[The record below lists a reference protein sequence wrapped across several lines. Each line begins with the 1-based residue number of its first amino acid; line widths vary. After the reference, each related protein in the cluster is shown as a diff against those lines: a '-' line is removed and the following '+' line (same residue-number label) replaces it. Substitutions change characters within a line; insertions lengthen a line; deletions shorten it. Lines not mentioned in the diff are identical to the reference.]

1 LLEEIVM
8 VEERQGEVTM
18 KGNPL
23 TLLGPRIEAN
33 EDAPEFTALKD
44 LRTAVKL
51 SDTNGRVRVL
61 LSVPSLDTPVCSLE
75 AKRFSQEAANL
86 GSDIVVQVISVD
98 TPFAMTRWCGA
109 EGVDNIQT
117 LSDFRDRDFGKK
129 YGVEIKDLGI
139 YARAA
144 FVVDKQGV
152 VVYSEYVPEVA
163 QEPNYDGILDAARAA
178 V

>member
-1 LLEEIVM
+1 M
-8 VEERQGEVTM
+8 AEERTGEVTM
-18 KGNPL
+18 KGNPI

-33 EDAPEFTALKD
+33 EDAPEFTALKN
-44 LRTAVKL
+44 LVTPVKL
-51 SDTNGRVRVL
+51 SDSNGKVRIL

-75 AKRFSQEAANL
+75 TKRFSQEADNL
-86 GSDIVVQVISVD
+86 GDEVSVQVISID
-98 TPFAMTRWCGA
+98 TPFAQSRWCGA
-109 EGVDNIQT
+109 EGVSNLQT
-117 LSDFRDRDFGKK
+117 LSDFKDRDFGVK

-163 QEPNYDGILDAARAA
+163 QEPNYEAILDAARAA
-178 V
+178 I

>member
-1 LLEEIVM
+1 
-8 VEERQGEVTM
+8 M

-33 EDAPEFTALKD
+33 EDAPDFTALKD
-44 LRTAVKL
+44 LRTPVRL
-51 SDTNGRVRVL
+51 SETNGKVRVL

-75 AKRFSQEAANL
+75 TKRFNDEASKL
-86 GSDIVVQVISVD
+86 GQDILVQVVSVD
-98 TPFAMTRWCGA
+98 TPFAQSRWCGA
-109 EGVDNIQT
+109 EGVSNVQT

-144 FVVDKQGV
+144 FVVDRQGV

-163 QEPNYDGILDAARAA
+163 QEPNYEAILDAAKAA

>member
-1 LLEEIVM
+1 M
-8 VEERQGEVTM
+8 VEEREGEVTM

-33 EDAPEFTALKD
+33 EDAPEFTALKN
-44 LRTAVKL
+44 LTTAVKL
-51 SDTNGRVRVL
+51 SDSTGKVRIL

-75 AKRFSQEAANL
+75 TKRFNEAAKEL
-86 GSDIVVQVISVD
+86 GPEVEVQVISVD
-98 TPFAMTRWCGA
+98 TPFAQGRWCGA
-109 EGVDNIQT
+109 EGVANVVT

-129 YGVEIKDLGI
+129 YGVEIKNLGI

-163 QEPNYDGILDAARAA
+163 SEPNYTAVLDAAKAA

>member
-1 LLEEIVM
+1 M
-8 VEERQGEVTM
+8 VEEREGEVTM
-18 KGNPL
+18 KGNPI

-33 EDAPEFTALKD
+33 EDAPEFTALKN
-44 LRTAVKL
+44 LVTPVKL
-51 SDTNGRVRVL
+51 SESNGKVRVL
-61 LSVPSLDTPVCSLE
+61 ISVPSLDTPVCSLE
-75 AKRFSQEAANL
+75 TKRFNEEAKNL
-86 GSDIVVQVISVD
+86 GSEVEIQVISID
-98 TPFAMTRWCGA
+98 TPFAQARWCGA
-109 EGVDNIQT
+109 EGATNVVT

-129 YGVEIKDLGI
+129 YGVEIKNLGI

-163 QEPNYDGILDAARAA
+163 QEPNYEAILDAARAA

>member
-1 LLEEIVM
+1 
-8 VEERQGEVTM
+8 M
-18 KGNPL
+18 KGKPI

-33 EDAPEFTALKD
+33 EDAPEFTALKS
-44 LRTAVKL
+44 LGNPVKL
-51 SDTNGRVRVL
+51 SDSEGKVRIL

-75 AKRFSQEAANL
+75 AKRFSQEADKL
-86 GSDIVVQVISVD
+86 GDEVSVQVISVD
-98 TPFAMTRWCGA
+98 TPFAQSRWCGA
-109 EGVDNIQT
+109 EGVSNLVT
-117 LSDFRDRDFGKK
+117 LSDFKDRDFGVK

-163 QEPNYDGILDAARAA
+163 QEPNYEAILDAARAA
-178 V
+178 I

>member
-1 LLEEIVM
+1 M
-8 VEERQGEVTM
+8 AVEERTGEVTM

-33 EDAPEFTALKD
+33 EDAPEFTALKN
-44 LRTAVKL
+44 LVTPL
-51 SDTNGRVRVL
+51 SLSETNGKVRIL

-75 AKRFSQEAANL
+75 TKRFSQEADKL
-86 GSDIVVQVISVD
+86 GEDVQVLVISID
-98 TPFAMTRWCGA
+98 TPFAQSRWCGA
-109 EGVDNIQT
+109 EGVSNVLT
-117 LSDFRDRDFGKK
+117 LSDFKNRDFGTK

-144 FVVDKQGV
+144 FVLDKQGV

-163 QEPNYDGILDAARAA
+163 SEPNYDAILDAAKAA
-178 V
+178 I

>member
-1 LLEEIVM
+1 M
-8 VEERQGEVTM
+8 VQEREGEVTM
-18 KGNPL
+18 KGNPI
-23 TLLGPRIEAN
+23 TLLGPKIDAN

-44 LRTAVKL
+44 LKTAVKL
-51 SDTNGRVRVL
+51 SESNGKVRIL

-75 AKRFSQEAANL
+75 TKRFSEEAKNL
-86 GSDIVVQVISVD
+86 GDEIVVQVVSVD
-98 TPFAMTRWCGA
+98 TPFAMGRWCGA
-109 EGVDNIQT
+109 EGVSNIQT
-117 LSDFRDRDFGKK
+117 LSDFKSRDFGTK

-152 VVYSEYVPEVA
+152 VVYSEYVPDVA
-163 QEPNYDGILDAARAA
+163 SEPNYTAILDAARAA

>member
-1 LLEEIVM
+1 M

-18 KGNPL
+18 RGNPL

-33 EDAPEFTALKD
+33 EDAPDFTALKD
-44 LRTAVKL
+44 LKTPARLSETAGK
-51 SDTNGRVRVL
+51 VRII

-75 AKRFSQEAANL
+75 TKRFNDEAAQL
-86 GSDIVVQVISVD
+86 PGDVVIQVVSVD
-98 TPFAMTRWCGA
+98 TPFAQSRWCGA
-109 EGVDNIQT
+109 EGVDKVQT

-129 YGVEIKDLGI
+129 YGVEIKELGI

-163 QEPNYDGILDAARAA
+163 QEPNYTAILDAAKAA

>member
-1 LLEEIVM
+1 M
-8 VEERQGEVTM
+8 AEERTGEVTM
-18 KGNPL
+18 KGNPI
-23 TLLGPRIEAN
+23 TLLGPRIDAN

-44 LRTAVKL
+44 LKTPVKL
-51 SDTNGRVRVL
+51 SDSSGKVRII

-75 AKRFSQEAANL
+75 TKRFSQEADKL
-86 GSDIVVQVISVD
+86 GDEVQIQVVSID
-98 TPFAMTRWCGA
+98 TPFAQARWCGA
-109 EGVDNIQT
+109 EGVSNLVT
-117 LSDFRDRDFGKK
+117 LSDFRYRDFGVK
-129 YGVEIKDLGI
+129 YGVEIKELGI

-163 QEPNYDGILDAARAA
+163 QEPNYEAVLDAARAA

>member
-1 LLEEIVM
+1 M
-8 VEERQGEVTM
+8 AEERTGEVTM
-18 KGNPL
+18 KGNPI

-33 EDAPEFTALKD
+33 EDAPEFTALKN
-44 LRTAVKL
+44 LVTPVTLAE
-51 SDTNGRVRVL
+51 SNGKVRIL

-75 AKRFSQEAANL
+75 TKRFSQEADKL
-86 GSDIVVQVISVD
+86 GDEVQVQVISID
-98 TPFAMTRWCGA
+98 TPFAQARWCGA
-109 EGVDNIQT
+109 EGVSNLVT
-117 LSDFRDRDFGKK
+117 LSDFKNRDFGTK

-144 FVVDKQGV
+144 FVLDKQGV

-163 QEPNYDGILDAARAA
+163 QEPNYEAILDAAKAA

>member
-1 LLEEIVM
+1 M

-33 EDAPEFTALKD
+33 EDAPEFTALRN
-44 LRTAVKL
+44 LMTPVKL
-51 SDTNGRVRVL
+51 SDTNGKVRVL

-75 AKRFSQEAANL
+75 AKRFNQEAAEL
-86 GSDIVVQVISVD
+86 GGDVLVQVVSVD
-98 TPFAMTRWCGA
+98 TPFAQTRWCGA
-109 EGVDNIQT
+109 EGVTNLET

-144 FVVDKQGV
+144 FVVDRQGV

-163 QEPNYDGILDAARAA
+163 QEPNYDAILDAARAA